1 MKLSFMGLLILII
14 VVGGAVGGAYG
25 AGMAVGKGSVSLPPQ
40 AQAVLGAG
48 DLASAAA
55 ARGGAAGAGAS
66 GGAAAFAAGGAVA
79 YGAGGSA
86 VMGTVEKLEGNT
98 LTVSTQGGGTT
109 QVGLADSTVV
119 RKLADAPKDE
129 LKQGVRVVVTGQQGA
144 GGAVTASS
152 IQIIPADGASATP
165 GQTPE
170 KPGRTRQQGA
180 SQDTP

>member
-1 MKLSFMGLLILII
+1 MRLSFMGLLIVII

-66 GGAAAFAAGGAVA
+66 GGAAA

-109 QVGLADSTVV
+109 QVGLAESTVV

-129 LKQGVRVVVTGQQGA
+129 LKQGVRVVVTGQQGT
-144 GGAVTASS
+144 GGAVIASS
-152 IQIIPADGASATP
+152 IQIIPADAASDTP

-180 SQDTP
+180 PQAAP